1 MEQLRPRLL
10 RTYAGLRGRASRG
23 GGGGRGRAGG
33 KGGLRLLPRAALWIS
48 PPADPKRLFSTSS
61 SAGASC
67 SSPSL
72 AACPDND
79 SDFLPPARPRQA
91 RKPPAKTGGKKK
103 KKQKKQGPPKENRP
117 PPPGSQGGGPFVP
130 PSPLCRH
137 VTCRRRKKGPP
148 PGPKGPAG
156 LRGAPLL
163 CSTPELPL
171 LTPVGARRAWTPQE
185 EEDPRSPVSHPPGC
199 RCRRCP
205 PWEVFREGS
214 LKSQHGLLT
223 ELSLLTLDTPEMGD
237 SLDLFSLEEQEE
249 EEARRRAWRSP
260 QDGSLVGPARPECF
274 GAMTGCAF
282 RSALPCWSETK
293 ASPVIREHASAQGSD
308 QEGAPV
314 AQSSVRGVFQV
325 QVQMQDGKIA
335 LSPRKETVFLAR
347 ERELS
352 LPQVVGAPE
361 EMAGE
366 LGRLSEGVSIR
377 GVVSNSPQFQPM
389 VVLDDQVVLNWLAN
403 QSTRKQ
409 KASRSLKGKK
419 LFLSQ
424 TPHILPKTSSSRNN
438 HQVAPSC
445 NPASTGR
452 KACISGFS
460 SKRWGRQKVDRA
472 AHKKNRAWKQQV
484 DSLLLQE
491 RLKWNEIEDHL
502 SVSFLPLD
510 SSLKNSGLWRRIRAS
525 FSLHKKKKILSEA
538 ESLNGSAASIYSA
551 QSPLPKA
558 CNTPFTQK
566 LGYSICPSSSMV
578 LLSSMTSLSMS
589 EMTLTDAEKVYREC
603 QQKGPVSFEEWLSR
617 EKMPKCEKIGEGV
630 FGEVFKTETERGTVA
645 LKIIPIEGSERVNGE
660 PQKTFTEILPEIIIS
675 KELSLLADEVANRTS
690 GFIRL
695 YSIHCVQGTYPQHFL
710 NAWDEYHR
718 LRQSENN
725 RPDFFSDQQLFMVL
739 EFEFGGTDLENM
751 RSRQLSSVASAKSI
765 LHQVTASLAVAEEAL
780 RFEHRDLHWGNVLVR
795 KTSLKEVTVTLNGKV
810 HVLPT
815 QGILVNIIDYT
826 FSRLERD
833 GLTVFCDLSTDEE
846 VFQGR
851 GDYQFDIYRQM
862 REENANNWADYFPHS
877 NVLWLHYLA
886 DKLLSEVSYR
896 KKPTTSTMKQLQKQ
910 LRMFSANVLNCKSAA
925 ELLNKL
931 GTFFH

>member
-10 RTYAGLRGRASRG
+10 RTYSGLRGRASRG
-23 GGGGRGRAGG
+23 GRAGG
-33 KGGLRLLPRAALWIS
+33 KAGLRLLPRAAPWIS

-61 SAGASC
+61 SGEASC
-67 SSPSL
+67 PSPASFNDDD
-72 AACPDND
+72 PD
-79 SDFLPPARPRQA
+79 FR
-91 RKPPAKTGGKKK
+91 PPAKARPPPAKKGGKKRK
-103 KKQKKQGPPKENRP
+103 NRGAPKENKP
-117 PPPGSQGGGPFVP
+117 PPKGSQSSSSSSLFVP
-130 PSPLCRH
+130 PTPLRRN
-137 VTCRRRKKGPP
+137 VTCRRPEKGPP
-148 PGPKGPAG
+148 LGPKGPTR

-163 CSTPELPL
+163 CSTPEWPL
-171 LTPVGARRAWTPQE
+171 LTPLGATKRWTPQE
-185 EEDPRSPVSHPPGC
+185 EDEEKDPHSPVSHPPGC
-199 RCRRCP
+199 RR

-214 LKSQHGLLT
+214 RESHHGVLL
-223 ELSLLTLDTPEMGD
+223 ELSMLKMDSKGQEMMGD
-237 SLDLFSLEEQEE
+237 SLQLFSP
-249 EEARRRAWRSP
+249 EEARPRPQKSPLDSSLMDPARLECFRGTTGSPIQSTLQRCETRGETEASLVMREQSPDRGSDRDRAPVPSSLTEASPAARSP
-260 QDGSLVGPARPECF
+260 VCGVLQLQAR
-274 GAMTGCAF
+274 
-282 RSALPCWSETK
+282 
-293 ASPVIREHASAQGSD
+293 
-308 QEGAPV
+308 
-314 AQSSVRGVFQV
+314 
-325 QVQMQDGKIA
+325 MQDGKIA
-335 LSPRKETVFLAR
+335 LSSRKETVFLTQ

-352 LPQVVGAPE
+352 FAQAVSAPE

-366 LGRLSEGVSIR
+366 VGRLSEGASDLC
-377 GVVSNSPQFQPM
+377 VVPSSPQFQPV
-389 VVLDDQVVLNWLAN
+389 VVLDDQVVLTWLADR
-403 QSTRKQ
+403 SAGKQ
-409 KASRSLKGKK
+409 KASRSLKRKK
-419 LFLSQ
+419 LFLAQS
-424 TPHILPKTSSSRNN
+424 PHGLPKTSDSRNN
-438 HQVAPSC
+438 HRVVPNC
-445 NPASTGR
+445 NPGGTGR

-472 AHKKNRAWKQQV
+472 AHGQNTGWKHQA
-484 DSLLLQE
+484 DSLILQE
-491 RLKWNEIEDHL
+491 RLKWHEIEDQL

-510 SSLKNSGLWRRIRAS
+510 SSLKNSSLWRRIRAS

-538 ESLNGSAASIYSA
+538 ESLNGSATSYYSV
-551 QSPLPKA
+551 QSPLHKV

-578 LLSSMTSLSMS
+578 LLSSMTSLSTS
-589 EMTLTDAEKVYREC
+589 ETTLTDAEKVYREC
-603 QQKGPVSFEEWLSR
+603 QQEGPVSFEEWISQ

-645 LKIIPIEGSERVNGE
+645 LKVIPIEGSEQVNGE

-675 KELSLLADEVANRTS
+675 KELSLLADEMANRTL

-695 YSIHCVQGTYPQHFL
+695 YSVHCVQGTYPEHLL

-751 RSRQLSSVASAKSI
+751 RNRQLSSVASAKSI

-795 KTSLKEVTVTLNGKV
+795 KTSLKEVAVTLNGEV

-846 VFQGR
+846 VFQGG

-877 NVLWLHYLA
+877 NILWLHYLA
-886 DKLLSEVSYR
+886 DKLLKEVSY
-896 KKPTTSTMKQLQKQ
+896 KNKATSSSLKHVQKQ
-910 LRMFSANVLNCKSAA
+910 LRKFSANVLNFKSAT
-925 ELLNKL
+925 ELLNL
-931 GTFFH
+931 GTFFQ